1 MLRVSRL
8 EDASAQSGLVVRSHR
23 HHNGRSFSKRRLKY
37 PVSPRAAAKIQSLSQ
52 DPRPA
57 GSEKLSGQ
65 DKYRL
70 RQGDYRILY
79 AIDDPSATVV
89 IVKIGHRRNVYR

>member
-1 MLRVSRL
+1 MASYELLIKPSAAKEL
-8 EDASAQSGLVVRSHR
+8 EALPQRDR
-23 HHNGRSFSKRRLKY
+23 K
-37 PVSPRAAAKIQSLSQ
+37 RAAAKIQGLSQ

-65 DKYRL
+65 DRYRL

-89 IVKIGHRRNVYR
+89 IVKIGHRRDVYR